1 MSLVNIFFSKFINTL
16 KNNKGTSKLLVI
28 LILFVIL
35 RTPIDL
41 FIVKYFSKLNIIY
54 FSIIYFFLALLY
66 LPTLPM
72 TLISSSLYTPLKAS
86 IYIAFII
93 TFVGI
98 IQIKFPKSLGL
109 GIKDDKYIV
118 YLAKNMRLKTLLD
131 KFFFFVLARYIPL
144 IPLAVTTAFAMKI
157 FHHNSK
163 LNLFIFLLANFIG
176 TLSITFC
183 VLKILSI

>member
-1 MSLVNIFFSKFINTL
+1 
-16 KNNKGTSKLLVI
+16 
-28 LILFVIL
+28 
-35 RTPIDL
+35 
-41 FIVKYFSKLNIIY
+41 
-54 FSIIYFFLALLY
+54 
-66 LPTLPM
+66 M

-93 TFVGI
+93 TSVAF

-109 GIKDDKYIV
+109 GIKDDKYIL

-144 IPLAVTTAFAMKI
+144 IPLAVTSAFAMKI
-157 FHHNSK
+157 LHPNSK

-176 TLSITFC
+176 NLSITFF